1 MSFSPIDGM
10 AVPGSTLRGLAV
22 NRVWDKYL
30 FSREMV
36 GFYFEASTNSRETMA
51 GGVVYHCK

>member
-1 MSFSPIDGM
+1 M